1 MNYNMP
7 NKDGFFGRYGGTYV
21 PDPLSDVLEGLA
33 REYDKYKDDENFNRE
48 LNYYLK
54 DYVGRESPLYFA
66 ERLSEY
72 CDGAKIYFKREDL
85 NHTGAHKINNAIGQA
100 LLAKRMGKTKILA
113 ETGAGQHGV
122 ATATACALLGLKCMI
137 FMGQEDARR
146 QKLNVFRMK
155 LLGAEVVE
163 VTSGTRILK
172 DAVDEA
178 LNYFVKNSESTA
190 YIIGSAIGPHPYPTM
205 VRNFQKVIGEE
216 ARRQIVEKEGRLPDK
231 VMACI
236 GGGSNAMGMFY
247 AFIEDKDVELIAV
260 EAAGEGV
267 ETERHAATLT
277 KGSFGVLHGNAVMMV
292 QDEEGNVKDVHSI
305 SAGLDY
311 PGVGPEP
318 CYLSE
323 TGRMQAAYA
332 TDDEA
337 IEAFQLLSKIEGIIP
352 ALESSHAVAR
362 AIKVAKEMKKEEILL
377 VNLSGRG
384 DKDVEQVLDF
394 LENK

>member
-21 PDPLSDVLEGLA
+21 PDALSEVLEELA
-33 REYDKYKDDENFNRE
+33 REYDKYKEDEDFNRE

-178 LNYFVKNSESTA
+178 LNYFVENSESTA

-277 KGSFGVLHGNAVMMV
+277 KGSFGVLHGNAVIMV

-337 IEAFQLLSKIEGIIP
+337 IQAFQLLSKIEGIIP
-352 ALESSHAVAR
+352 ALESSHAVAK